1 MDVSLA
7 CFVCIQTI
15 QSLSFAD
22 CPQCGYGQC
31 LCLSSGEQ
39 CGAMHT
45 RQNVYL
51 CGQLSDFFNAT
62 TVGALVVS
70 QNHSSYRHFLEFINN
85 IANQCVDIR
94 FFANHC
100 CQLLCQGFCNLLGQR
115 LNLCISVLLQLRKN
129 GILHSCVCDKAGY
142 QLICVFGNYIFCVGR
157 FFLTLFCCDFLNEF
171 HNLQVGIKC
180 QMNCLHH
187 QCIGNFVRA
196 CFNHHNLIFLGGN
209 GQVQSGCFS
218 LRRCGVYHQCAV
230 TVADIHRGYGI
241 CKGNIRNIQR
251 KRSTNHC
258 QHLRCAVLIYGHNV
272 CNDSNVISV
281 ILGEQRTQRSVDT
294 SCCQNRLFG
303 GSALSFDKA
312 AGNFTNGI
320 QSFFVINAQREEINP
335 FSGLI
340 GCSCSYQNGCIA
352 VTHQACAVCLL
363 CHSADFSCQCSACQ
377 FHGIASKHN
386 HSPFL
391 ECRFFAP

>member
-39 CGAMHT
+39 RGAMHT

-62 TVGALVVS
+62 TVGTLVVS

-85 IANQCVDIR
+85 IANQCVNIR

-100 CQLLCQGFCNLLGQR
+100 CQLFCQGFCNLLGQR

-129 GILHSCVCDKAGY
+129 GILHSCVCDKACY
-142 QLICVFGNYIFCVGR
+142 QLICILRNYIFCVGC
-157 FFLTLFCCDFLNEF
+157 FFLALFCCNFLNKF
-171 HNLQVGIKC
+171 YNLQVGIKC

-187 QCIGNFVRA
+187 QCIGDFIRT
-196 CFNHHNLIFLGGN
+196 CLNHHNLILLGGN
-209 GQVQSGCFS
+209 GQVQSCSFS
-218 LRRCGVYHQCAV
+218 LRCCGVYHQCAV
-230 TVADIHRGYGI
+230 TIADIHRRHGI
-241 CKGNIRNIQR
+241 CKGNIGNIQCQ
-251 KRSTNHC
+251 RSTDHC
-258 QHLRCAVLIYGHNV
+258 QHLGCAVLIYGHNG

-352 VTHQACAVCLL
+352 VTH
-363 CHSADFSCQCSACQ
+363 
-377 FHGIASKHN
+377 
-386 HSPFL
+386 
-391 ECRFFAP
+391 

>member
-1 MDVSLA
+1 
-7 CFVCIQTI
+7 
-15 QSLSFAD
+15 
-22 CPQCGYGQC
+22 
-31 LCLSSGEQ
+31 
-39 CGAMHT
+39 
-45 RQNVYL
+45 
-51 CGQLSDFFNAT
+51 
-62 TVGALVVS
+62 
-70 QNHSSYRHFLEFINN
+70 
-85 IANQCVDIR
+85 
-94 FFANHC
+94 
-100 CQLLCQGFCNLLGQR
+100 
-115 LNLCISVLLQLRKN
+115 
-129 GILHSCVCDKAGY
+129 
-142 QLICVFGNYIFCVGR
+142 
-157 FFLTLFCCDFLNEF
+157 
-171 HNLQVGIKC
+171 
-180 QMNCLHH
+180 MNSLHH

-218 LRRCGVYHQCAV
+218 LCRSGVYHQCAV
-230 TVADIHRGYGI
+230 TVADIDGGYGI
-241 CKGNIRNIQR
+241 CKGNIGNIQC
-251 KRSTNHC
+251 KGCTNHC
-258 QHLRCAVLIYGHNV
+258 QHLRCAVLIYGHNG

-281 ILGEQRTQRSVDT
+281 ILREQRTQRSVDT